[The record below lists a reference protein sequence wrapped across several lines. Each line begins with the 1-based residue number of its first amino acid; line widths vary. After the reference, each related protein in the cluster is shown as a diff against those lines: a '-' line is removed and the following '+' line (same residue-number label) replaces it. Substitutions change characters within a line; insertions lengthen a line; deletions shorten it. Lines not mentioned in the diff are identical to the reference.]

1 MTSHL
6 PHRNA
11 MQSVGGRAMNCRYA
25 GTLVM
30 LVALCLVAMP
40 SFGQDAVEW
49 TYMAGHDP
57 GHSGVSPDELE
68 VPLVLSWRHTPE
80 IDEAINAVGS
90 AAVGPDMVYF
100 PAGEKLYAVDRVT
113 GASAWELNVGASLYS
128 SPLLHEG
135 TLYFGADNN
144 NLYAADAKTGSR
156 KWQLPTGGKVRSAPL
171 YMSGILYF
179 ASEDGRVY
187 ALLADDHT
195 LLWQFQTQGPV
206 RGTPCYGRDTI
217 YAASE
222 DGHLYALESR
232 TGQQVWR
239 AQLGAEY
246 VFASPVMERQK
257 VIVSAGN
264 KLMAFD
270 GRRGVRRWTFTAGDL
285 ISGRPAVAD
294 RRVYVGSHDGVVY
307 CLDSNDGTIL
317 WRYPTAGVGK
327 PVKGP
332 LSIAGDTVFAR
343 SGDTVVMGLS
353 LSDGALR
360 WEHKLPEP
368 SVLKQT
374 TPTTTP
380 GGGGEILG
388 GPDAG
393 MMPGDP
399 GAAAGPGPGP
409 GMDPGV
415 GPGGR
420 GDAGQQTQ
428 RVEKKFEENVLAG
441 LSLSLGSAYIVASDG
456 VLYGFEQNAAD
467 NVPPQISGAV
477 LDVPGRGNVN
487 ARFGLVVDDGNAFAG
502 RYADLV
508 EVPGAPPISLSV
520 SVTDSGS
527 GVDPSKLRLELDG
540 QQVETTYD
548 SQQGLLW
555 YIYNPRGAARSL
567 ANGMRNFVITATDWL
582 GNEATAQA
590 SFTVDNSLEPPGP
603 RVPTPGAGGEMPG
616 GPEGPGGM
624 PGGMPGGV
632 PPPPGGPGGPPPW

>member
-1 MTSHL
+1 
-6 PHRNA
+6 
-11 MQSVGGRAMNCRYA
+11 MNRTYA
-25 GTLVM
+25 GMLVM
-30 LVALCLVAMP
+30 LVALCSLAAP
-40 SFGQDAVEW
+40 SFAQDVEW
-49 TYMAGHDP
+49 TYMAGYEP
-57 GHSGVSPDELE
+57 GHSGVSPDALE

-90 AAVGPDMVYF
+90 AVVGPDMVYF
-100 PAGEKLYAVDRVT
+100 PAGEKLYAVDRTT
-113 GASAWELNVGASLYS
+113 GALSWELNVGAKVYS
-128 SPLLHEG
+128 TPLLHNG

-144 NLYAADAKTGSR
+144 NLYAADANTGSR

-171 YMSGILYF
+171 YLSGVLYF

-195 LLWQFQTQGPV
+195 FMWQFQTQDAV
-206 RGTPCYGRDTI
+206 HSTPCYGRDTI

-222 DGHLYALESR
+222 DGHLYAIESR
-232 TGQQVWR
+232 TGQQIWR
-239 AQLGAEY
+239 AQLGEEY

-257 VIVSAGN
+257 VVVAAGN

-285 ISGRPAVAD
+285 ISGTPAVAD
-294 RRVYVGSHDGVVY
+294 RKVYVGSHDGVVY
-307 CLDSNDGTIL
+307 CLDSNDGRIL
-317 WRYPTAGVGK
+317 WRYPTMGVGK

-332 LSIAGDTVFAR
+332 LSIAGGTLFAR

-353 LSDGALR
+353 LTDGSLL

-368 SVLKQT
+368 AITKQT
-374 TPTTTP
+374 TPAGTATGPTEMLP
-380 GGGGEILG
+380 G
-388 GPDAG
+388 GPDMG
-393 MMPGDP
+393 P
-399 GAAAGPGPGP
+399 GAGPEVDMGPGPGP
-409 GMDPGV
+409 GGI
-415 GPGGR
+415 GEG
-420 GDAGQQTQ
+420 GQQTQ
-428 RVEKKFEENVLAG
+428 QVEKKFEECVLAG
-441 LSLSLGSAYIVASDG
+441 MSLALGSAYVVASDG

-467 NVPPQISGAV
+467 NVAPDITGAV

-487 ARFGLVVDDGNAFAG
+487 ARFGLVVDDGEAFAG

-520 SVTDSGS
+520 SVIDGGA

-555 YIYNPRGAARSL
+555 YIYNPRGAARAL
-567 ANGMRNFVITATDWL
+567 PNGVRNFVVTAVDWL

-603 RVPTPGAGGEMPG
+603 RVPTGGPGGEMPG
-616 GPEGPGGM
+616 GPEGPGG
-624 PGGMPGGV
+624 PGG
-632 PPPPGGPGGPPPW
+632 PPPGGPGGPPPW